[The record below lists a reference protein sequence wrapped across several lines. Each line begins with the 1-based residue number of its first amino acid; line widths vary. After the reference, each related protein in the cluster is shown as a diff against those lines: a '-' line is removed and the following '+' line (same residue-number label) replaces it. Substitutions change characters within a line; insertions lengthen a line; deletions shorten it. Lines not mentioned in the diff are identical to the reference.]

1 MHDVTPISA
10 GACVHAVV
18 DFLQDCCVS
27 AISHGVR
34 NSSRHLL
41 ANPVPFLEIHAEFT
55 RLKLEGR
62 DVEWQMIASW
72 AWQIA
77 RHPNPPTLLIVRRCS
92 PVAAAV
98 AIVCAEAG
106 LVRDDVLLGHITDAE
121 FHRLKQEVVAMAR
134 SSLWFMDARH
144 LEPFEPRV
152 AEFAELPVFRQ
163 IAIDT
168 ALSASTRSQLA
179 TLSRQR
185 RVRALCP
192 AEA

>member
-1 MHDVTPISA
+1 MPDIMPISA
-10 GACVHAVV
+10 AACVHAVV

-27 AISHGVR
+27 AVSAGVR
-34 NSSRHLL
+34 HGSRHLL
-41 ANPVPFLEIHAEFT
+41 ATPDNFLEIHAEFT

-72 AWQIA
+72 AWEIA
-77 RHPNPPTLLIVRRCS
+77 RHPNPPTLLVVRRCS

-98 AIVCAEAG
+98 AIVCAGAG
-106 LVRDDVLLGHITDAE
+106 LIRDDVLLGQITDAE
-121 FHRLKQEVVAMAR
+121 FQRLKQEVVAMAR
-134 SSLWFMDARH
+134 SSLWFMDARTV
-144 LEPFEPRV
+144 EPFESRV
-152 AEFAELPVFRQ
+152 AEFAAHPIFRQ

-168 ALSASTRSQLA
+168 ALSATTRSRIA
-179 TLSRQR
+179 ALSSHR